1 MRKGRIVKLGG
12 RQLAV
17 MRVLW
22 DCGEATVSDVQSRLG
37 LDPPLAYSTVA
48 TVLSRME
55 RKGLVTHRAEDRQ
68 YYYRPLV
75 SKDGAGQSIIGE
87 LVDRLFGG
95 SPAELVNH
103 LLDSDQVD
111 RRELER
117 IKKLVNEHAA
127 RTRKQR

>member
-1 MRKGRIVKLGG
+1 MNLGG

-22 DCGEATVSDVQSRLG
+22 ESGEATVADVQGRMG
-37 LDPPLAYSTVA
+37 VEPPLAYSTVA
-48 TVLSRME
+48 TVLSRMKK
-55 RKGLVTHRAEDRQ
+55 KGLVAHRVEERQ

-75 SKDGAGQSIIGE
+75 SKDGAGMSIVGE

-111 RRELER
+111 KRELER
-117 IKKLVNEHAA
+117 IKKLVNEHES
-127 RTRKQR
+127 RSGNKS